1 MISLKQIARSIVISG
16 ATIAAIAPSTHAGSI
31 PSGMYGTEF
40 PYHGNIVEVKNTK
53 NGQIFTTTGADYQTS
68 KLSPSEAKFKLIRSG
83 VIQHVNSKTYLC
95 FVDGSLDKKLRGKSS
110 YYCSRNGWKR
120 G

>member
-1 MISLKQIARSIVISG
+1 MKRTIIQLGIVLCSMVS
-16 ATIAAIAPSTHAGSI
+16 IAPSVYAGSI
-31 PSGMYGTEF
+31 PSGIYGMEY

-68 KLSPSEAKFKLIRSG
+68 KLSPSQAKFKLIKRD

-95 FVDGSLDKKLRGKSS
+95 FVDGSLSKKLKGKSS